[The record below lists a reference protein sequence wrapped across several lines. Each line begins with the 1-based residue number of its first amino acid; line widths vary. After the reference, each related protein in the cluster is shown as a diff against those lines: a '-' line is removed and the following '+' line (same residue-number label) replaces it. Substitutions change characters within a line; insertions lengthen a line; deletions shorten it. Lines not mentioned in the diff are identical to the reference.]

1 MDISVGH
8 VSLRFPLDLTLDDVK
23 IIKDND
29 SIPSLRDT
37 IADASKIFVD
47 IQLRPLVDKKIEV
60 DALGFEK
67 LRLNTDG
74 LIGDLRVKGNVE
86 KLDLECHGVDLKESL
101 ANVNAARL
109 DSACLEICLADTVPP
124 DTTEST
130 NDWKVKVE
138 KLQLNKTRLSIHL
151 PGDTLQMG
159 GYLSSLEGENG
170 YFDFGKGEYKI
181 SKIDLK
187 SDELRYDNK
196 YSPTVSGLDT
206 NHLNATDIVLGVDSV
221 SYSHDG
227 LNVSIRTCSFK
238 EKSGIQVDELR
249 GHLELDSVSL
259 KLPDA
264 YLKTPDSKM
273 SANFD
278 LDLNTFDAK
287 NPGKLNAD
295 IDGYFGKQDLMRF
308 MGDMPSDFIRKWPNQ
323 PLAIKGKARGNM
335 NRMEFK
341 GLNVSLPSAFQL
353 TGDGYVAQLN
363 DIDHLKRSLEETG
376 ICYFHAPLFAYGMKF
391 VGPTRKAL
399 TIPTCFNLLGPL
411 VNPCHP
417 KNSLH
422 GAANQSQLRLYTN
435 LHQRIGDNFG
445 VITSYDGYDEIS
457 LTSGFKICTNNFEK
471 VLTPVDLGLKYIEQS
486 DIYGG
491 ETPEDAM
498 KIFDAVLEG
507 TSTEAQ
513 KNVVIAN
520 AACGISIMDRN
531 ISMADSVAMARESLD
546 SGKALQVFKKF
557 VEVNS

>member
-1 MDISVGH
+1 MAMQT
-8 VSLRFPLDLTLDDVK
+8 R
-23 IIKDND
+23 
-29 SIPSLRDT
+29 
-37 IADASKIFVD
+37 
-47 IQLRPLVDKKIEV
+47 
-60 DALGFEK
+60 
-67 LRLNTDG
+67 
-74 LIGDLRVKGNVE
+74 
-86 KLDLECHGVDLKESL
+86 GV
-101 ANVNAARL
+101 
-109 DSACLEICLADTVPP
+109 T
-124 DTTEST
+124 
-130 NDWKVKVE
+130 
-138 KLQLNKTRLSIHL
+138 
-151 PGDTLQMG
+151 
-159 GYLSSLEGENG
+159 
-170 YFDFGKGEYKI
+170 
-181 SKIDLK
+181 
-187 SDELRYDNK
+187 
-196 YSPTVSGLDT
+196 
-206 NHLNATDIVLGVDSV
+206 
-221 SYSHDG
+221 
-227 LNVSIRTCSFK
+227 
-238 EKSGIQVDELR
+238 VDELLGFR
-249 GHLELDSVSL
+249 QGLLETGKYLDFSDYNTLDIVGTGGDGKNTFNISTCSAFVIAGAGYKVTKHGNGGSSSVSG
-259 KLPDA
+259 A
-264 YLKTPDSKM
+264 S
-273 SANFD
+273 
-278 LDLNTFDAK
+278 
-287 NPGKLNAD
+287 
-295 IDGYFGKQDLMRF
+295 
-308 MGDMPSDFIRKWPNQ
+308 
-323 PLAIKGKARGNM
+323 
-335 NRMEFK
+335 
-341 GLNVSLPSAFQL
+341 NVLQGHGVKF
-353 TGDGYVAQLN
+353 TD

-422 GAANQSQLRLYTN
+422 GTANQSQLRLYTN

-531 ISMADSVAMARESLD
+531 ISMADSVAMARESLE